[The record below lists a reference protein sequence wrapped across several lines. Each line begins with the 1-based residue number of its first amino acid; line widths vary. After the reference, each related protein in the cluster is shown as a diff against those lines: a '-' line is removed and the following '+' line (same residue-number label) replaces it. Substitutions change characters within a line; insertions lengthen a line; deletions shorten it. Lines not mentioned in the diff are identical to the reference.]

1 MRRSSNAAR
10 LVGQAIVEAALV
22 LPLLLTVSLGLLQ
35 VALYAHAR
43 DVLLVAAQEGA
54 RLAAE
59 DGRGPHD
66 ALERVRD
73 LANAGLG
80 ATVEPLDTE
89 AVADLDTVQVTI
101 GTHLRPIVPLPIAD
115 GLPLHVQAS
124 VSRERFR
131 PAGGSR

>member
-1 MRRSSNAAR
+1 VRAPRTT
-10 LVGQAIVEAALV
+10 GQALVETALV

-59 DGRGPHD
+59 DGRGLHD
-66 ALERVRD
+66 GLARVSD
-73 LANAGLG
+73 LAAAGLG
-80 ATVEPLDTE
+80 TSVEPLSTQ
-89 AVADLDTVQVTI
+89 AVVERDIVQVTI
-101 GTHLRPIVPLPIAD
+101 DTHLRPILPLPIAD

-124 VSRERFR
+124 VARERFR
-131 PAGGSR
+131 PAGGSP